1 MINLTTEQAAIISA
15 AKTGDNLVIEAGA
28 GTGKTSTLV
37 EIARALDEFAQRG
50 LYIAYNKAI
59 QTDAER
65 KFPSNVLC
73 KTAHSIA
80 YGWTMKQQGGK
91 QLIGRLRINV
101 KPWDAVRILG
111 IPSVG
116 FTGTVS
122 TPEGDKARHISD
134 QGIATAVNT
143 TITRFCNSADTEV
156 TAYHVPR
163 EFEGNDQKQF
173 ETLVLGFARK
183 AWADLTSPTGSL
195 KFFHD
200 VYLKMWSLSKPILNF
215 DFILFDEAQDANP
228 AISSVI
234 EVQPNQVIMVGDSAQ
249 AIYGW
254 RGAVDA
260 MSRFK
265 DMGATVLTLSQS
277 FRFGEAIA
285 AEANRFLDL
294 LDAALRLK
302 GFEQTDSTVGEVE
315 EPDAILCRTNASVIE
330 YAMDAQARDRKV
342 AIVGGTKEI
351 ETFAKNADKLINGG
365 KVFSGDLAG
374 FDSWED
380 VRTFS
385 QQEDGKDLRVMVKLV
400 DTYGIPAILEVC
412 QNSTSEGDA
421 DVIVST
427 AHKAK
432 GREWDSVKIA
442 ADFLRNTDGEEPSR
456 AELMLMYVAVTR
468 AKVNLDQGVL
478 ALV

>member
-1 MINLTTEQAAIISA
+1 
-15 AKTGDNLVIEAGA
+15 
-28 GTGKTSTLV
+28 
-37 EIARALDEFAQRG
+37 
-50 LYIAYNKAI
+50 
-59 QTDAER
+59 
-65 KFPSNVLC
+65 
-73 KTAHSIA
+73 
-80 YGWTMKQQGGK
+80 
-91 QLIGRLRINV
+91 
-101 KPWDAVRILG
+101 
-111 IPSVG
+111 
-116 FTGTVS
+116 
-122 TPEGDKARHISD
+122 
-134 QGIATAVNT
+134 
-143 TITRFCNSADTEV
+143 
-156 TAYHVPR
+156 
-163 EFEGNDQKQF
+163 
-173 ETLVLGFARK
+173 
-183 AWADLTSPTGSL
+183 
-195 KFFHD
+195 
-200 VYLKMWSLSKPILNF
+200 MWSLSKPILNF